1 VSGEKSVL
9 PEAELTNELLE
20 EYKDRVGLELRV
32 SNVFNQTVSYE
43 AIRNYVNGIGDSN
56 PLNRDREYAQKT
68 CYGELV
74 APPNWFYSVYPTYVV
89 EGLPGLHGWHSGN
102 EWEFLKPAYVNDYI
116 KPKSTLAGF
125 DVVRTKFA
133 GKSLWRY
140 QRGEFYNQRGEL
152 VARSYSWSLRGERKT
167 TRKTGKYSQ
176 LKFPH
181 PWTEE
186 ELRKIED
193 ETLAEKVRGSEV
205 RYWEDT
211 NVGEELTPVIKGP
224 FGLTDMIAY
233 CVGATPVQLAAH
245 GAQLRNYRLHPAWAF
260 RDPETFALEPIYAV
274 HYNKHAAQGAGL
286 PFPYSAGVQNQSWLI
301 NLLTNWMGDEGWL
314 KRNYAEYRKFVYFS
328 DVVRFTGKVT
338 KKYVDEKEECCV
350 DVLSHGI
357 NQRGEDVIPGFSTVI
372 LPSREK
378 GNWPVRRRLPAPELR
393 GTGK

>member
-1 VSGEKSVL
+1 VSEGKGVL

-20 EYKDRVGLELRV
+20 DYKDRVGLELRV

-56 PLNRDREYAQKT
+56 PLYRDKEYAKKSS
-68 CYGELV
+68 YGELV
-74 APPNWFYSVYPTYVV
+74 VPPNWFYSVFPTYVV

-102 EWEFLKPAYVNDYI
+102 DWEFYKPVYVNDHI
-116 KPKSTLAGF
+116 TPKSTIVGF

-140 QRGEFYNQRGEL
+140 QRAEFYNQRGEL
-152 VARSYSWSLRGERKT
+152 VARTYSWSLRGERKT

-176 LKFPH
+176 LNLPH

-193 ETLAEKVRGSEV
+193 ETLAEKIQGNKV

-211 NVGEELTPVIKGP
+211 EVGEELPPVIKGP

-245 GAQLRNYRLHPAWAF
+245 GAQLRNYRQHPAWAF
-260 RDPETFALEPIYAV
+260 RDPDTFALEPIYAV
-274 HYNKHAAQGAGL
+274 HYNKNAAQGAGL
-286 PFPYSAGVQNQSWLI
+286 PFPYTAGVQNQSWLI

-314 KRNYAEYRKFVYFS
+314 RRNYAEYRKFVYFS

-338 KKYVDEKEECCV
+338 KKYVDESGECCV
-350 DVLSHGI
+350 DVHSNGF
-357 NQRGEDVIPGFSTVI
+357 NQRGEDIIPSFSTVI

-378 GNWPVRRRLPAPELR
+378 GVWPVAKRLTKPEVR
-393 GTGK
+393 GSIK